1 MGRGWIAS
9 IFAGAIAVHIS
20 CAQAQVSAPATKD
33 GGTKKWSC
41 ATPTDNPDGLVTFVR
56 DKGPLSAQLQTASAD
71 GKASGAI
78 PVVRGG
84 QPELFVVSNIPNATA
99 RRYYA
104 AAHTGLPGG
113 EDTSKEI
120 PGATSIDIL
129 GAKTSGTDPDQ
140 VTTLT
145 VRMPDWD
152 QLSQL
157 PMRRPTTT
165 VYVAACP
172 TGSEGADVVAVAS
185 AQVSSWWW
193 SWILALGVVLLLYAL
208 LAWAFS
214 EPPAADSAQARQPA
228 GETRAQRFGRRFKE
242 KARSMNPLELSA
254 GITGRSSLGNLQVL
268 FFTLVTTWLFV
279 YTVYRT
285 GTWAKLELALVAP
298 FLIVSAGAITARWMR
313 ASDQVS
319 VVNLGWL
326 RDRGWIRSRASLRDL
341 FMSRG
346 EPDPT
351 RFQAVAL
358 SVVIGLALVIA
369 FLNDRPEMG
378 DATTILALLG
388 ASQATYVFGKFV
400 KPDQPDSGT
409 LERIN
414 DVLDEA
420 RAKEAA
426 FCALVEAM
434 PREEAWKANLPTK
447 LLELSE
453 PMANAKEKT
462 SAVMAAL
469 GPLATT
475 AQAAGN
481 TPLGAMSAAHS
492 CCEPRY
498 VKSPER
504 SRRSAARE
512 LERRSANSSCAA
524 SKTRSGTQEAPM
536 TKLLSDL
543 QALNL
548 SGGQPEEAETAAYQ
562 KAVGEWQETKAQL
575 IPVLDELASTPIY
588 EAVKSAL
595 AADTGLERLNDQVKS
610 ALTEY
615 GNAAASAASLV
626 AEELDA
632 DLPSKGYYELPL
644 KRCLNAVASLE
655 SAVSLNIPMTDNGS
669 PTGCRAESWNVWR
682 SNKASMS

>member
-1 MGRGWIAS
+1 M
-9 IFAGAIAVHIS
+9 
-20 CAQAQVSAPATKD
+20 
-33 GGTKKWSC
+33 
-41 ATPTDNPDGLVTFVR
+41 
-56 DKGPLSAQLQTASAD
+56 
-71 GKASGAI
+71 
-78 PVVRGG
+78 
-84 QPELFVVSNIPNATA
+84 VSNIPNATA

-104 AAHTGLPGG
+104 AALPAG
-113 EDTSKEI
+113 EYTSKEI
-120 PGATSIDIL
+120 AGATSIDIL
-129 GAKTSGTDPDQ
+129 GAKTSGTDQDQ

-145 VRMPDWD
+145 VRMPDWY
-152 QLSQL
+152 QLSWWPL
-157 PMRRPTTT
+157 LRPTTT

-193 SWILALGVVLLLYAL
+193 SWTLALVVVLTLYGV

-214 EPPAADSAQARQPA
+214 QPA
-228 GETRAQRFGRRFKE
+228 VGPPPSSRPRPVDRFTGWWKLLTT
-242 KARSMNPLELSA
+242 SPLELSA

-285 GTWAKLELALVAP
+285 GTWAKLDLALVAP

-319 VVNLGWL
+319 VVNLRWL
-326 RDRGWIRSRASLRDL
+326 LDRGWIRSRASLRDL

-400 KPDQPDSGT
+400 KPDRPDSGT

-426 FCALVEAM
+426 FCALVEAL
-434 PREEAWKANLPTK
+434 PRREAK
-447 LLELSE
+447 LRELAA
-453 PMANAKEKT
+453 PMADAREKT
-462 SAVMAAL
+462 SAVVDAL
-469 GPLATT
+469 ASLATV
-475 AQAAGN
+475 AEQAGN
-481 TPLGAMSAAHS
+481 DTPLGPKKSDMDF
-492 CCEPRY
+492 
-498 VKSPER
+498 VKEGV
-504 SRRSAARE
+504 AG
-512 LERRSANSSCAA
+512 LERALEDVQRKLGAWSDDLLIELRKLNDAFGKEDAA
-524 SKTRSGTQEAPM
+524 PTE
-536 TKLLSDL
+536 LLTAL
-543 QALNL
+543 QGLNL
-548 SGGQPEEAETAAYQ
+548 SAGQPEEAETAKFKEALE
-562 KAVGEWQETKAQL
+562 KWRETKAQL
-575 IPVLDELASTPIY
+575 MPVLDEVLRPSAY
-588 EAVKSAL
+588 ETAIKAL
-595 AADTGLERLNDQVKS
+595 DAGTSPDGSNEEMKK
-610 ALTEY
+610 ALQEY

-626 AEELDA
+626 AEELDT
-632 DLPSKGYYELPL
+632 DRPSKGCYGIPL
-644 KRCLNAVASLE
+644 QRYLDSVATSK
-655 SAVSLNIPMTDNGS
+655 APS
-669 PTGCRAESWNVWR
+669 PATPQ
-682 SNKASMS
+682 